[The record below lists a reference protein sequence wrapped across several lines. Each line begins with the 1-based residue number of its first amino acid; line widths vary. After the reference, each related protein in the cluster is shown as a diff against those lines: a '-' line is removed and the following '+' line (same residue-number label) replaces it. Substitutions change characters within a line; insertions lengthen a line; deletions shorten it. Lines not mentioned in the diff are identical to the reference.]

1 MKLFPATAYS
11 YLNQYGLWTMAEFV
25 RTVAD
30 QGSQL
35 KDGREPQY
43 GGTLRGLAQWFISPV
58 TREEINRTIR
68 NSVIYREGDC
78 RDPFKGRS
86 NGFKT
91 QIHRMKTLISRS
103 PLSDQELKIFDAA
116 CNHGHIAEHLDQR
129 IRRYYGM
136 DTFDEII
143 ESAWKEAVER
153 FEKIGCSDYS
163 FVQGNILLRSSYKG
177 LPQDNNLAICTGVM
191 GHFRPYQISRLVDN
205 LTDMIDHSGNSRII
219 IGIPVI
225 PKDYDSTGFII
236 TTDQFGNVMPKPRRE
251 EDGIRYIVQRSKTGL
266 SNFEFRRYER
276 DDIVNLIQQNKRLE
290 IADIIE
296 PSEEL
301 QNVYLCLK
309 KNKAN
314 LK

>member
-1 MKLFPATAYS
+1 MKVFPATAYS
-11 YLNQYGLWTMAEFV
+11 FLNQYGLWTMAEFV

-35 KDGREPQY
+35 KDGREPKY
-43 GGTLRGLAQWFISPV
+43 GTTLRGLAQWVISPV
-58 TREEINRTIR
+58 TREEINRTVR
-68 NSVIYREGDC
+68 NSVAYREHD
-78 RDPFKGRS
+78 RLDPFNGRS

-91 QIHRMKTLISRS
+91 QVQRTKALISRS
-103 PLSDQELKIFDAA
+103 SLSNQELKIFDAA
-116 CNHGHIAEHLDQR
+116 CNHGHIAEHLDQK
-129 IRRYYGM
+129 IRRYNGM
-136 DTFDEII
+136 DTFDEVI

-163 FVQGNILLRSSYKG
+163 FVHGNILLKSSYKG

-191 GHFRPYQISRLVDN
+191 GHFRPYQIVQLLDN
-205 LTDMIDHSGNSRII
+205 LTDMVDSSGSSRII
-219 IGIPVI
+219 VGIPVI

-236 TTDQFGNVMPKPRRE
+236 TTDQFGNIMPKPRRE
-251 EDGIRYIVQRSKTGL
+251 EAGIRYIVQRSKAGL
-266 SNFEFRRYER
+266 TNFEFRRYEK
-276 DDIVNLIQQNKRLE
+276 DDIVNLVKQNKRLE

-309 KNKAN
+309 KK
-314 LK
+314 